1 MTDPAARTG
10 SDDTPEAAG
19 IGKPRRRIRWKPIL
33 VGAVLVPVL
42 GFALYTVLVL
52 NWSYSDGDRSGAL
65 YKFSHKGWL
74 CKTWEGELNI
84 TPGAA
89 APTIWQFTVRED
101 AVAKQINEVLGTRVV
116 LHYSEHLGVP
126 TSCFGDTR
134 YFVDAV
140 RVVKE

>member
-1 MTDPAARTG
+1 MTDRDDSPAAEAVAPKTG
-10 SDDTPEAAG
+10 
-19 IGKPRRRIRWKPIL
+19 RRFKWKTLLLGVI
-33 VGAVLVPVL
+33 VVPVL
-42 GFALYTVLVL
+42 LFGLYTFFALT
-52 NWSYSDGDRSGAL
+52 WSYSDGDRAGLL

-89 APTIWQFTVRED
+89 APTIWAFSVRDD
-101 AVAKQINEVLGTRVV
+101 AVAKQINQALGKRVI
-116 LHYSEHLGVP
+116 LNYSEHVGVP

-140 RVVKE
+140 RIVEE